1 MVLAIQKIF
10 QALVWIFTFMST
22 RLFSSVKTRGT
33 DNLKNIDR
41 PLLIIANH
49 RSFWDPFI
57 IGTLFPLFSK
67 YLPFGFM
74 VADGYYKI
82 PFLKP
87 FFWLTRTFPANKG
100 KGLDISLKGPRQ
112 VLKNGGVFLI
122 FPTGQRHYLG
132 RQPRPRR
139 GAAVLALEIPRLN
152 VLPIYLK
159 TISGWSIIDFLFKHK
174 SIQIIIGR
182 PFKAYQK
189 TASKNVNKISRIL
202 ADEIFK
208 LNK

>member
-1 MVLAIQKIF
+1 MILTIQKIF
-10 QALVWIFTFMST
+10 QALIWIFTFIST
-22 RLFSSVKTRGT
+22 RIFSSIKIHGSE
-33 DNLKNIDR
+33 NLKNIDK
-41 PLLIIANH
+41 PLMIIANH
-49 RSFWDPFI
+49 RSLWDPFV
-57 IGTLFPLFSK
+57 IGTLFPLFSQ
-67 YLPFGFM
+67 YLPLSFM
-74 VADGYYKI
+74 AADRYYKI

-112 VLKNGGVFLI
+112 VLKSNGVFLI
-122 FPTGQRHYLG
+122 FPAGQRHYLG

-139 GAAVLALEIPRLN
+139 GATILALEMPQLN
-152 VLPIYLK
+152 ILPIYLK

-189 TASKNVNKISRIL
+189 TSSKNVNKISRIL